1 LDVKSWKQSVFIQA
15 ELPLPQ
21 PLTITNTTEH
31 AGISND
37 TKDWHLS
44 FPCNVRL
51 ARRPTGLD
59 FRLHL
64 FNLRIGD
71 PSSSSSSTLHQSPFS
86 TNTTNNNSNSN
97 VDILDR
103 AAGLLFAKVLFPD
116 TISPTLHFATVAWCA
131 TALLKQTSK
140 HYNLTLSPSKL
151 GKLHN
156 KLYNNNKS
164 WTKTTLVPLMSSTFK
179 AVASLAQRYGEP
191 AAWLTAAATVWAI
204 VNPSSYKVG
213 ECIAALIPV
222 LAGYNQTARKCE
234 KGLIVDQE
242 GAWYGVH
249 RWAARRTA
257 HLLTRLSADNPPLGQ
272 VIDVWE
278 GLDIRLGSSRI
289 NNKIHSTS
297 GWATAAAMQH
307 SNGGSEFWGSISLGG
322 GSGGGNKGRNKKRN
336 IAKATTGSI
345 QTEKLNG
352 EAHFASV
359 AKTPLKTGKSLST
372 SLASSSSGGPGPG
385 IHHHRPSSGNLMDS
399 PADWSSSPRSSSFV
413 DNSSEDGLA
422 VGTASNNNNNNNN
435 NNVVVTNSDKDDE
448 STCWLDDDETSAALA
463 EVTAALYGRA
473 DHLLGEEDEDEGAD
487 GDQNVGIAEKLRLT
501 MRGIHLVAIFAPF
514 IVFGTVLLLAAS
526 SIAARRQQRIGRKG
540 IVTGDKGGSKDDD
553 DNTVARATIT
563 PAPSFSVPID
573 ARMRTAAF
581 KLLLWACRQSGA
593 AFIKWGQWASTR
605 EDIFPDD
612 FCRILSNLHDQ
623 APEHSYQ
630 QSRSI
635 IEQSFNGKTIEDM
648 FVWFDPVPLAS
659 GSIAQVHKAGLRMSV
674 VDGRPLP
681 PSYNDDGDDEGEESV
696 LHTVAVKVRH
706 PGVAQQIW
714 EDFQVLRPF
723 AAMTSRVR
731 SLKGLGL
738 KDTVNQF
745 SHTMTAQADL
755 RVEAAHLT
763 RFYSN
768 FKSLSS
774 TVIVPKPIRGMTRE
788 AVLVE
793 TFEPGLS
800 VAKFIRQPAPCNTK
814 IVSIGVDTYLKML
827 LSDNFVH
834 TDLHPGNILVRPA
847 SIDPGNTN
855 NAEDAS
861 KKKKKKSMEEIMMK
875 DGDEGPVQLIL
886 LDFGLAEELT
896 PRVRRHFIG
905 FLNAISAGDGPTAA
919 GHLLNWATRQK
930 CPDPAALIT
939 DVEELFKKDCNIHQ
953 PGGIDLDRV
962 MKSILHLARKHE
974 VSIDSG
980 YAALV
985 VGVCVIVGFATGLDP
1000 RVNLMDA
1007 ATPCMLYYNLTGRV
1021 AGRLYS

>member
-1 LDVKSWKQSVFIQA
+1 MAF
-15 ELPLPQ
+15 
-21 PLTITNTTEH
+21 
-31 AGISND
+31 
-37 TKDWHLS
+37 
-44 FPCNVRL
+44 
-51 ARRPTGLD
+51 
-59 FRLHL
+59 
-64 FNLRIGD
+64 
-71 PSSSSSSTLHQSPFS
+71 
-86 TNTTNNNSNSN
+86 
-97 VDILDR
+97 
-103 AAGLLFAKVLFPD
+103 
-116 TISPTLHFATVAWCA
+116 
-131 TALLKQTSK
+131 
-140 HYNLTLSPSKL
+140 
-151 GKLHN
+151 
-156 KLYNNNKS
+156 
-164 WTKTTLVPLMSSTFK
+164 
-179 AVASLAQRYGEP
+179 LAQRYGEP

-204 VNPSSYKVG
+204 VNPSSYKVV

-222 LAGYNQTARKCE
+222 LAGYNQTARQCE

-257 HLLTRLSADNPPLGQ
+257 HLLTKLSADNPPLGQ

-278 GLDIRLGSSRI
+278 GLDIRVGSSRI
-289 NNKIHSTS
+289 NSNSNS
-297 GWATAAAMQH
+297 GWATAAAMKY

-322 GSGGGNKGRNKKRN
+322 GGGGNKGGNKKRN

-345 QTEKLNG
+345 ETEKLNG
-352 EAHFASV
+352 EAHSASV
-359 AKTPLKTGKSLST
+359 ASTPLKTGKSLSS
-372 SLASSSSGGPGPG
+372 SLPSSSSGGTGTG
-385 IHHHRPSSGNLMDS
+385 VHHHRLSSGNLMDS
-399 PADWSSSPRSSSFV
+399 PADWSSSPRTSSCV

-422 VGTASNNNNNNNN
+422 VGTTSNNN
-435 NNVVVTNSDKDDE
+435 NNVVRNSDKDDDG
-448 STCWLDDDETSAALA
+448 TCWLDDEETSAALA

-473 DHLLGEEDEDEGAD
+473 DHLLGDEDDEEGAAS
-487 GDQNVGIAEKLRLT
+487 DQNVGIGKNLRLT
-501 MRGIHLVAIFAPF
+501 VRGIHLVALFAPF

-526 SIAARRQQRIGRKG
+526 SIAARRQQRLERKG
-540 IVTGDKGGSKDDD
+540 IVTGGKESSKEDGSSS
-553 DNTVARATIT
+553 TIARATT
-563 PAPSFSVPID
+563 NPPSSSSVPID
-573 ARMRTAAF
+573 ARMRSAAF

-681 PSYNDDGDDEGEESV
+681 PSYNDDDDDNGDRGGGEESV
-696 LHTVAVKVRH
+696 VHTVAVKVRH
-706 PGVAQQIW
+706 PGVAQRIW

-731 SLKGLGL
+731 TLKGLGL
-738 KDTVNQF
+738 KDTVSQF

-763 RFYSN
+763 RFYNN

-774 TVIVPKPIRGMTRE
+774 RVVVPKPIRGMTRE

-847 SIDPGNTN
+847 IIDAGKTSVDAGSN
-855 NAEDAS
+855 N
-861 KKKKKKSMEEIMMK
+861 KKKKSIEDIMMK
-875 DGDEGPVQLIL
+875 DGDEGPVQVIL

>member
-1 LDVKSWKQSVFIQA
+1 M
-15 ELPLPQ
+15 
-21 PLTITNTTEH
+21 
-31 AGISND
+31 G
-37 TKDWHLS
+37 
-44 FPCNVRL
+44 
-51 ARRPTGLD
+51 
-59 FRLHL
+59 
-64 FNLRIGD
+64 
-71 PSSSSSSTLHQSPFS
+71 
-86 TNTTNNNSNSN
+86 
-97 VDILDR
+97 
-103 AAGLLFAKVLFPD
+103 
-116 TISPTLHFATVAWCA
+116 
-131 TALLKQTSK
+131 
-140 HYNLTLSPSKL
+140 
-151 GKLHN
+151 
-156 KLYNNNKS
+156 
-164 WTKTTLVPLMSSTFK
+164 
-179 AVASLAQRYGEP
+179 SLAQKYGEP
-191 AAWLTAAATVWAI
+191 AAWLTAAAAVWAI

-222 LAGYNQTARKCE
+222 LAGYNQTARQCE
-234 KGLIVDQE
+234 KGLIADQE

-257 HLLTRLSADNPPLGQ
+257 HLLTRLPSDNPPLGPLM
-272 VIDVWE
+272 DVWE
-278 GLDIRLGSSRI
+278 GLDIRVGSSRI
-289 NNKIHSTS
+289 NNNNRS

-307 SNGGSEFWGSISLGG
+307 YNGGGSEFWASISLGG
-322 GSGGGNKGRNKKRN
+322 GNGSSKGGNKKHITASKG
-336 IAKATTGSI
+336 TTAGSI
-345 QTEKLNG
+345 ATEKING
-352 EAHFASV
+352 ETHSASV
-359 AKTPLKTGKSLST
+359 ASTPLKTGKSLS
-372 SLASSSSGGPGPG
+372 SSASSSGA
-385 IHHHRPSSGNLMDS
+385 HHRLSSGNLMDS
-399 PADWSSSPRSSSFV
+399 PADWSSSPRASS
-413 DNSSEDGLA
+413 DENSGSEDGIA
-422 VGTASNNNNNNNN
+422 VGTTSSNKNNNNNRRSNNN
-435 NNVVVTNSDKDDE
+435 DVVSNSLEDDDGI
-448 STCWLDDDETSAALA
+448 CWLDDDETSAALA

-473 DHLLGEEDEDEGAD
+473 DHLLGDDAEEGD
-487 GDQNVGIAEKLRLT
+487 GDEYVGTVEKLRLT
-501 MRGIHLVAIFAPF
+501 VRGIHLVALFAPF
-514 IVFGTVLLLAAS
+514 IMFGTVLLLAAS
-526 SIAARRQQRIGRKG
+526 SIAARRQQRIERKRTVKVSEG
-540 IVTGDKGGSKDDD
+540 EKGSKDDGI
-553 DNTVARATIT
+553 TATTKTTITIT
-563 PAPSFSVPID
+563 PPSSTPCPSSVPID

-659 GSIAQVHKAGLRMSV
+659 GSIAQVHKAGLRMGV
-674 VDGRPLP
+674 ADGRPLP
-681 PSYNDDGDDEGEESV
+681 PSYDDADEGGESV
-696 LHTVAVKVRH
+696 VHTVAVKVRH
-706 PGVAQQIW
+706 PGVARRIW

-723 AAMTSRVR
+723 AAMTSRVK

-738 KDTVNQF
+738 KDTVSQF

-755 RVEAAHLT
+755 RIEAAHLT
-763 RFYSN
+763 RFYNN

-774 TVIVPKPIRGMTRE
+774 SVVVPKPIRGMTRE

-827 LSDNFVH
+827 LCDNFVH

-847 SIDPGNTN
+847 PTAINTN
-855 NAEDAS
+855 SAGDGSN
-861 KKKKKKSMEEIMMK
+861 KKKSIEDIMMK
-875 DGDEGPVQLIL
+875 EGDSGPVQLIL

-919 GHLLNWATRQK
+919 GHLLSWSTRQK
-930 CPDPAALIT
+930 CPDPAALIA
-939 DVEELFKKDCNIHQ
+939 DVEELFQKDCNIHQ
-953 PGGIDLDRV
+953 PGGIDLDHI
-962 MKSILHLARKHE
+962 MKSILHLARRHE

-1021 AGRLYS
+1021 AGRLFS